1 MLSLKPDLR
10 IGQFL
15 ILDNIVM
22 LQIQYKYK
30 YKCRLRMRRNVKLF
44 YVFIFLCFQLSLK
57 GPPGPL
63 GLTGRPGPVVRNLCH
78 YFSSLFQTF
87 KKNFSTAYAIYFKFR
102 LFWGFF
108 GVEWILSVFE
118 NVCLFQGLPGPS
130 GLKGDSGEPGPA
142 VRTFPFDIP
151 SLHSVAFKIIS
162 LSVSYS
168 SLLRAHV
175 GCQVLLVLMGNQG
188 KG

>member
-1 MLSLKPDLR
+1 MWNFCLVLFSLLLVIIEGPSRSIRSHREAGPSGEKSLS
-10 IGQFL
+10 F
-15 ILDNIVM
+15 
-22 LQIQYKYK
+22 
-30 YKCRLRMRRNVKLF
+30 
-44 YVFIFLCFQLSLK
+44 
-57 GPPGPL
+57 
-63 GLTGRPGPVVRNLCH
+63 
-78 YFSSLFQTF
+78 LFQF
-87 KKNFSTAYAIYFKFR
+87 ISDFFFSTAYAIYFKFR
-102 LFWGFF
+102 LFWVFL

-168 SLLRAHV
+168 FLLRAHV